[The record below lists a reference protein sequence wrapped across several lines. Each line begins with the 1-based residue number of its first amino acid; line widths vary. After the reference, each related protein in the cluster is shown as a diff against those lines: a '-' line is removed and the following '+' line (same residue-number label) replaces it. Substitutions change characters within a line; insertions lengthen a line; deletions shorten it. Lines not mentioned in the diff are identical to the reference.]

1 MTELNYLKAILLSQ
15 LLIETMD
22 SLKGSKF
29 YKESIKYNVNRS
41 VKELEQV
48 FNTNYNNIYD
58 NNPEMTTNVLNK
70 LEDLVDKLSTS
81 TIDELVMI
89 DAVIDKYHD
98 NKEWFKEHG
107 EAEFLKIY

>member
-22 SLKGSKF
+22 SLQGSKF
-29 YKESIKYNVNRS
+29 YKKSVKYNVNRS

-48 FNTNYNNIYD
+48 FNANYNNIYD

-70 LEDLVDKLSTS
+70 IEALVDKISTS
-81 TIDELVMI
+81 SVDELVMI
-89 DAVIDKYHD
+89 DSVIDKYHE
-98 NKEWFKEHG
+98 NKEWFKKHG
-107 EAEFLKIY
+107 EAEFLKIE

>member
-22 SLKGSKF
+22 SLKGSRF
-29 YKESIKYNVNRS
+29 YKESVKYNVNRS
-41 VKELEQV
+41 IKELEQV

-70 LEDLVDKLSTS
+70 LDALVDKLSTS
-81 TIDELVMI
+81 SVDELVMI
-89 DAVIDKYHD
+89 DSVIEKYHE
-98 NKEWFKEHG
+98 NKEWFKKHG
-107 EAEFLKIY
+107 EAEFLKIE

>member
-29 YKESIKYNVNRS
+29 YKASVKYNVNRS
-41 VKELEQV
+41 IKELEQV

-70 LEDLVDKLSTS
+70 LEDLVDKISS
-81 TIDELVMI
+81 ASVDELVMI
-89 DAVIDKYHD
+89 DAVIDKYQE

-107 EAEFLKIY
+107 EAEFLKIE